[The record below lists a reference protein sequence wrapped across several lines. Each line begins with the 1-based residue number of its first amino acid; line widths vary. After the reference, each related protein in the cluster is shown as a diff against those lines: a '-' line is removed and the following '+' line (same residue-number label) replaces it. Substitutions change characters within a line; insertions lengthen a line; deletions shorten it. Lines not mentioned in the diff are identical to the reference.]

1 MENERE
7 DRKQRQKLLEEE
19 AKRQEK
25 IRKKQKEKEV
35 CTCPLIFKT
44 AAKFEKPVALH
55 QPPDIHHI
63 LNIVWQ
69 GWIQHDLVGGGVL
82 CQLW

>member
-35 CTCPLIFKT
+35 HVQKSCGSASTIKHTSCIKHCM
-44 AAKFEKPVALH
+44 E
-55 QPPDIHHI
+55 
-63 LNIVWQ
+63 
-69 GWIQHDLVGGGVL
+69 
-82 CQLW
+82 